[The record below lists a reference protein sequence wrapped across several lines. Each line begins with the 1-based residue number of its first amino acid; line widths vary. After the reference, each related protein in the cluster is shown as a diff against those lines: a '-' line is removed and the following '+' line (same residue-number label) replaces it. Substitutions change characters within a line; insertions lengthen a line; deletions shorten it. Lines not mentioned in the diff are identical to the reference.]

1 MVISLLNINYPEIE
15 DVVLN
20 IGFPHGS
27 LIRQKAIE
35 GWNNKKSKV

>member
-27 LIRQKAIE
+27 FISTKGYRGLE
-35 GWNNKKSKV
+35 